1 MSKGKRQQPIPQPR
15 HQAPANRA
23 WDELKDLSEET
34 TRLLHA
40 SIGGA
45 REAILSAVEA
55 PIDPVER
62 HQLTALIGRDSKAL
76 TDRLT
81 ALRREHEQRSGSAAT
96 PDELVKTLD
105 IGGRYADLMSDTQT
119 TLLVNTSRLTELMID
134 HIEPATAAPEPS
146 TTEA

>member
-15 HQAPANRA
+15 HQAPVNRA

-45 REAILSAVEA
+45 REVVLSASNA

-62 HQLTALIGRDSKAL
+62 TQLTTLIGRDAKVL

-81 ALRREHEQRSGSAAT
+81 ALRGEHAERSGSAAT
-96 PDELVKTLD
+96 PNELVQTLD
-105 IGGRYADLMSDTQT
+105 IGGRYAELMSDTQS
-119 TLLVNTSRLTELMID
+119 TLLVNTSRLTELLAD
-134 HIEPATAAPEPS
+134 HIEPGTAAPEPS